1 MNLVELTEFLVKNL
15 VKEPDM
21 VSVKQFSEEE
31 NENEITIQVLVSA
44 EDMGAI
50 IGRKG
55 NIANSIRTIVQ
66 AASYISENKKVIIN
80 IDSF

>member
-1 MNLVELTEFLVKNL
+1 MKLVELTEFLVKNL
-15 VKEPDM
+15 VKQPDM

-31 NENEITIQVLVSA
+31 SENEITIQVLVS
-44 EDMGAI
+44 EDDMGVI
-50 IGRKG
+50 IGKKG

-66 AASYISENKKVIIN
+66 AASYLDENKRVIIN